1 MAVSIIHELKYY
13 APIAASKLYEQR
25 HNFLTLLAIH
35 GRAKTEYNT
44 RTPRFM
50 WRISKDDYTA
60 TATKTP
66 KPTATHKSLNE
77 KRAEPVTAAQATSP
91 DMSKIPASFS
101 AYFKH

>member
-66 KPTATHKSLNE
+66 KPTATYKPLNE
-77 KRAEPVTAAQATSP
+77 KKSGGAASSP
-91 DMSKIPASFS
+91 DMSKIPTSFS

>member
-35 GRAKTEYNT
+35 GRAKTEYNA
-44 RTPRFM
+44 RMPRFM
-50 WRISKDDYTA
+50 WRISKDDYTP

-66 KPTATHKSLNE
+66 KPPATCKSLNE
-77 KRAEPVTAAQATSP
+77 KNVNTNIQATSP

-101 AYFKH
+101 AYFKR